1 MSIIKSVFS
10 LLFPDKS
17 VEIFQF
23 SLEQIESYFNMFCG
37 GIGLFLKKPSV
48 QVQLNNDENI
58 SSKVRAVVFLS
69 LTFMLDTNEN
79 RTFAITIP
87 LKSFELIE
95 WI

>member
-1 MSIIKSVFS
+1 
-10 LLFPDKS
+10 
-17 VEIFQF
+17 
-23 SLEQIESYFNMFCG
+23 MFCG

-95 WI
+95 LFKYSKNIFISYIF